1 MTDNKSLLTV
11 FQRNYL
17 VSALSDTDSD
27 VWVVLKHNCDSRRYY
42 ELPLV
47 PNVAEEYWSARIDQF
62 GEFLSIDEGI
72 THKDVDRFLINTF
85 RSRMRR
91 WNSLLEDLDK
101 LEVK

>member
-1 MTDNKSLLTV
+1 MSDNKRLLTV

-27 VWVVLKHNCDSRRYY
+27 VWVVLKHNCDTRRCY
-42 ELPLV
+42 ELPLI
-47 PNVAEEYWSARIDQF
+47 PNVDGSYWAATIDQF
-62 GEFLSIDEGI
+62 GDFLHIDKGI
-72 THKDVDRFLINTF
+72 THKDVDRFLIKTF

-101 LEVK
+101 LEGR